1 MAVKEIEILLQG
13 EHIPDI
19 QLVTLERGKKVRD
32 LLAAAARHRRE
43 EAEGDFHVFAEDSD
57 EPLKDGDELP
67 ERDDGQPVHLHVHRC
82 RHIEVAVTFNGVTEE
97 HRFGPGTPIAAVK
110 KWAAIKAFGM
120 DPGDAAEHVLQLA
133 GTTDRPEP
141 DTHIGALATCP
152 DCRLAFDLV
161 PLKRV
166 EG

>member
-1 MAVKEIEILLQG
+1 MKNTEILLQG

-19 QLVTLERGKKVRD
+19 QVVELGRGKGVKDV
-32 LLAAAARHRRE
+32 LAATAKHRGCE
-43 EAEGDFHVFAEDSD
+43 VEGDFHVFTEDSD
-57 EPLKDGDELP
+57 EPLAEGDKLP
-67 ERDDGQPVHLHVHRC
+67 ARDDGQPVRLHVHRC
-82 RHIEVAVTFNGVTEE
+82 RRIEVAVTFNGVTKE
-97 HRFGPGTPIAAVK
+97 HSFGPGTPIAAVK
-110 KWAAIKAFGM
+110 KWAAIAAFGM

-141 DTHIGALATCP
+141 DTHIGTLVTCP

>member
-1 MAVKEIEILLQG
+1 MKNTDILLQG

-19 QLVTLERGKKVRD
+19 QVVDLGPGKGVED
-32 LLAAAARHRRE
+32 VLTAAAKHRGGE
-43 EAEGDFHVFAEDSD
+43 SEGEYHVFTEESD
-57 EPLKDGDELP
+57 EPLARGDKLP
-67 ERDDGQPVHLHVHRC
+67 ESGEGHPLHVHVHRC
-82 RHIEVAVTFNGVTEE
+82 RRVAVTVTFNGVTKE
-97 HRFGPGTPIAAVK
+97 HDFGPGTPIAAVK

-120 DPGDAAEHVLQLA
+120 DPGDAAEHVLQIA

-141 DTHIGALATCP
+141 DTHIGTLVTCP
-152 DCRLAFDLV
+152 DCQLAFDLV

>member
-1 MAVKEIEILLQG
+1 MKKTEILLQG

-19 QLVTLERGKKVRD
+19 QVVELGRGKGVKDV
-32 LLAAAARHRRE
+32 LAAAVKHRGC
-43 EAEGDFHVFAEDSD
+43 EAEGEYHVFTEEGD
-57 EPLKDGDELP
+57 EPLGNDDKLP
-67 ERDDGQPVHLHVHRC
+67 EHDDGQPVRLHVHRC
-82 RHIEVAVTFNGVTEE
+82 RRIEVAVTFNGVTKD
-97 HRFGPGTPIAAVK
+97 HSFGPGTPIAAVK
-110 KWAAIKAFGM
+110 KWAAIGAFGM

-141 DTHIGALATCP
+141 DTHIGTLVTCP

>member
-1 MAVKEIEILLQG
+1 MKKTEILLQG

-19 QLVTLERGKKVRD
+19 QVVELGRGKGVKNV
-32 LLAAAARHRRE
+32 LAAAAKHRVC
-43 EAEGDFHVFAEDSD
+43 EAEGEYHVFTEEDD
-57 EPLKDGDELP
+57 EPLGMDDKLP
-67 ERDDGQPVHLHVHRC
+67 EHDDGRPVRLHVHRC
-82 RHIEVAVTFNGVTEE
+82 RRIEVAITFNGVTKD
-97 HRFGPGTPIAAVK
+97 HSFGPGTPIAAVK
-110 KWAAIKAFGM
+110 KWAAIAAFGM

-141 DTHIGALATCP
+141 DTHIGTLVTCP

>member
-1 MAVKEIEILLQG
+1 MKSSEILLQG

-19 QLVTLERGKKVRD
+19 QVVDLGDGKGVKEV
-32 LLAAAARHRRE
+32 LAAAAKHRGGE
-43 EAEGDFHVFAEDSD
+43 TEGEFHVFTEGSD
-57 EPLKDGDELP
+57 EPLKDSDKLP
-67 ERDDGQPVHLHVHRC
+67 ERDDGQPVRLHVHRC
-82 RHIEVAVTFNGVTEE
+82 RRIAVAVTFNGVTEE
-97 HRFGPGTPIAAVK
+97 HSFGPGTPIAAVK
-110 KWAAIKAFGM
+110 KWAAIAAFGM

-133 GTTDRPEP
+133 GTTDRPES
-141 DTHIGALATCP
+141 DTHIGTLVTCP

>member
-1 MAVKEIEILLQG
+1 MKRTEILLQG

-19 QLVTLERGKKVRD
+19 VVIEFGRGEGVMEV
-32 LLAAAARHRRE
+32 LAAAAEHRSR
-43 EAEGDFHVFAEDSD
+43 EAEGEFYVFAEESD
-57 EPLKDGDELP
+57 EPLGHGDKLP
-67 ERDDGQPVHLHVHRC
+67 EREDGHPVRLHVHRC
-82 RHIEVAVTFNGVTEE
+82 RRIAVAVTFNGATKE
-97 HRFGPGTPIAAVK
+97 HSFGPGTPVAAVK
-110 KWAAIKAFGM
+110 KWAAIAAFGM
-120 DPGDAAEHVLQLA
+120 DPGDAAEHVLQIA

-141 DTHIGALATCP
+141 DTHIGTLVTCP

>member
-1 MAVKEIEILLQG
+1 MKNTEILLQG

-19 QLVTLERGKKVRD
+19 QVVDLGPGKGVKDV
-32 LLAAAARHRRE
+32 LMAAARHRCS
-43 EAEGDFHVFAEDSD
+43 EAEGEFHVFAEESD
-57 EPLKDGDELP
+57 IPLKHGDKLP
-67 ERDDGQPVHLHVHRC
+67 EREDGQPVRLHVHRC
-82 RHIEVAVTFNGVTEE
+82 RRIEVAVTFNGATEE
-97 HRFGPGTPIAAVK
+97 RSFGPGTPIAAVK

-133 GTTDRPEP
+133 GTSDRPEP
-141 DTHIGALATCP
+141 DTHIGTLVSCP
-152 DCRLAFDLV
+152 DCRIAFDLV

>member
-1 MAVKEIEILLQG
+1 MKSTEILLQG

-19 QLVTLERGKKVRD
+19 QVVDLGDGKDVKDV
-32 LLAAAARHRRE
+32 LAAAAKHRGGE
-43 EAEGDFHVFAEDSD
+43 TEGEFHVFTEGSD
-57 EPLKDGDELP
+57 EPLGHADKLP
-67 ERDDGQPVHLHVHRC
+67 ERDDSQPVRLHVHRC
-82 RHIEVAVTFNGVTEE
+82 RRIAVAVTFNGVTEE
-97 HRFGPGTPIAAVK
+97 HSFGPGTPIAAVK
-110 KWAAIKAFGM
+110 KWAAIAAFGM

-141 DTHIGALATCP
+141 DTHIGTLVTCP
-152 DCRLAFDLV
+152 DCRLVFDLV

>member
-1 MAVKEIEILLQG
+1 VKNTEILLQG

-19 QLVTLERGKKVRD
+19 QVVDLGPGKGVKDV
-32 LLAAAARHRRE
+32 LAAAAKHRGG
-43 EAEGDFHVFAEDSD
+43 EAEGEYFVFIEESD
-57 EPLKDGDELP
+57 EPLNDGDQLP
-67 ERDDGQPVHLHVHRC
+67 ERDDGHPVRLHVHRC
-82 RHIEVAVTFNGVTEE
+82 RRIEVAVTFNGVTKE
-97 HRFGPGTPIAAVK
+97 HGFGPGTPIAAVK
-110 KWAAIKAFGM
+110 KWAAIVAFGM

-141 DTHIGALATCP
+141 DTHIGTLATCP
-152 DCRLAFDLV
+152 RCQLAFDLV

>member
-1 MAVKEIEILLQG
+1 MKSSEILLQG

-19 QLVTLERGKKVRD
+19 QVVDLGPGKGVKEV
-32 LLAAAARHRRE
+32 LAAAAKYRGGE
-43 EAEGDFHVFAEDSD
+43 TEDEFHVFTEGSD
-57 EPLKDGDELP
+57 EPLKDSDKLP
-67 ERDDGQPVHLHVHRC
+67 ERDDGQPVRLHVHRC
-82 RHIEVAVTFNGVTEE
+82 RRIAVAVMFNGVTEE
-97 HRFGPGTPIAAVK
+97 HSFGPGTPIAAVK
-110 KWAAIKAFGM
+110 KWAAIAAFGM

-141 DTHIGALATCP
+141 DTHIGTLVTCP